1 MVSCNMNMLL
11 TLSLHFHRDKPLGR
25 STDEHIDNTIVKD
38 LVSDQDALVAREVAK
53 AEKKQRKANQ
63 RKLERLKAE
72 KKKANGSN
80 KENIDDND
88 DDDDMMANFAKG
100 GSRKTKRR

>member
-1 MVSCNMNMLL
+1 MQHEHVADI
-11 TLSLHFHRDKPLGR
+11 LSLHFHRDKPLGR
-25 STDEHIDNTIVKD
+25 STAEHIDNTIVKD

-72 KKKANGSN
+72 KKKAVNGSN

-88 DDDDMMANFAKG
+88 DDGDMMANFAKG
-100 GSRKTKRR
+100 GSRKTKTR